1 MKSRSE
7 MDAITLRQFSILN
20 RKLDEINKKLDFL
33 CMNREK
39 GQITIFDYMDCM
51 TKEDP
56 REYGDK

>member
-1 MKSRSE
+1 